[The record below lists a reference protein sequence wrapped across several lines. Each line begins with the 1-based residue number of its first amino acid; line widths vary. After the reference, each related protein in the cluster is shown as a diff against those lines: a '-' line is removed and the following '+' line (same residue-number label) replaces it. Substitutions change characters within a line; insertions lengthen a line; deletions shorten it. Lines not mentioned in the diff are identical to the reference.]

1 MTRKSRRSTEP
12 GAGTFGIGVLRP
24 KYVENLGTLWRS
36 AHALG
41 ASFLFTIQDRF
52 PPEARRDPVAADPAL
67 GRPED
72 TTRSWEKLPYLT
84 FPSVEALRE
93 AMPLH
98 TLVGVEQ
105 TEGAV
110 DLSVFDHPAQAI
122 YLLGSEIDGVTP
134 PALRA
139 CDRLLQ
145 IPTQGSLNVAVAGSI
160 VLYDR
165 VGRGITAGDRSS

>member
-1 MTRKSRRSTEP
+1 MARTSRRSSE
-12 GAGTFGIGVLRP
+12 GGDGTFGIGVLRP

-72 TTRSWEKLPYLT
+72 TSRSWEKLPYLT

-105 TEGAV
+105 DDGAV
-110 DLSVFDHPAQAI
+110 DLPDFEHPAQAI
-122 YLLGSEIDGVTP
+122 YLLGSEIDGLTP

-139 CDRLLQ
+139 CDRLVQ
-145 IPTQGSLNVAVAGSI
+145 IPSRGSLNVAVAGS
-160 VLYDR
+160 VLLYDR
-165 VGRGITAGDRSS
+165 TAKGG

>member
-1 MTRKSRRSTEP
+1 MTRTSRSTRDP
-12 GAGTFGIGVLRP
+12 AAGTFGIGVLRP
-24 KYVENLGTLWRS
+24 KYVENVGTLWRS

-52 PPEARRDPVAADPAL
+52 PPEAQRDPVAANPAL

-72 TTRSWEKLPYLT
+72 TVRSWEQLPYLT
-84 FPSVEALRE
+84 FPSVEALRD

-98 TLVGVEQ
+98 TLIGVEQ
-105 TEGAV
+105 TDDAA
-110 DLSVFDHPAQAI
+110 DLRDLEHPAQAV

-134 PALRA
+134 PALGR
-139 CDRLLQ
+139 CDLVVQ
-145 IPTQGSLNVAVAGSI
+145 VPTRGSLNVAVAGSV

-165 VGRGITAGDRSS
+165 FSKRR

>member
-1 MTRKSRRSTEP
+1 
-12 GAGTFGIGVLRP
+12 VLRP

-41 ASFLFTIQDRF
+41 ASFLFTIRDRF

-72 TTRSWEKLPYLT
+72 TARSWERLPYLT
-84 FPSVEALRE
+84 FPTVEALRD

-105 TEGAV
+105 TDDAV
-110 DLSVFDHPAQAI
+110 DLAAFEHPAQAI
-122 YLLGSEIDGVTP
+122 YLLGSEIDGITP
-134 PALRA
+134 PALRS
-139 CDRLLQ
+139 CDLLVR
-145 IPTQGSLNVAVAGSI
+145 IPSRGSLNVAVAGSI

-165 VGRGITAGDRSS
+165 TRG

>member
-1 MTRKSRRSTEP
+1 MPRTRQRAP
-12 GAGTFGIGVLRP
+12 DPAAGTFGIGVLRP

-52 PPEARRDPVAADPAL
+52 PAEARRDPVAADPAL

-72 TTRSWEKLPYLT
+72 TPRSWEKLPYLT
-84 FPSVEALRE
+84 FPSVEALRQ

-105 TEGAV
+105 TGGAG
-110 DLSVFDHPAQAI
+110 DLWDLEHPAQAI
-122 YLLGSEIDGVTP
+122 YLLGSEIDGLTP
-134 PALRA
+134 PALKH
-139 CDRLLQ
+139 CDLVVR
-145 IPTQGSLNVAVAGSI
+145 IPTRGSLNVAVAGSVVI
-160 VLYDR
+160 YDR
-165 VGRGITAGDRSS
+165 VARRAHCRR

>member
-1 MTRKSRRSTEP
+1 MARTNRRKADP
-12 GAGTFGIGVLRP
+12 VAGTFGIGVLRP

-72 TTRSWEKLPYLT
+72 TARSWERLPYLT
-84 FPSVEALRE
+84 FPSVDALRD

-105 TEGAV
+105 IEGAI
-110 DLSVFDHPAQAI
+110 DLTAFDHPAQAI
-122 YLLGSEIDGVTP
+122 YLLGSEIDGLTS
-134 PALRA
+134 PARRA
-139 CDRLLQ
+139 CDQRIQ
-145 IPTQGSLNVAVAGSI
+145 ISTQGSLNVAVAGSV

-165 VGRGITAGDRSS
+165 AAKRT

>member
-1 MTRKSRRSTEP
+1 
-12 GAGTFGIGVLRP
+12 VLRP

-72 TTRSWEKLPYLT
+72 TARSWEKLPYLT
-84 FPSVEALRE
+84 FPSVAELRA

-105 TEGAV
+105 VEGAA
-110 DLSVFDHPAQAI
+110 DLAGFEHPAQAI

-134 PALRA
+134 PALA
-139 CDRLLQ
+139 ECDQVVQ
-145 IPTQGSLNVAVAGSI
+145 IPTRGSLNVAVAGSV

-165 VGRGITAGDRSS
+165 VARGISGGGRSS